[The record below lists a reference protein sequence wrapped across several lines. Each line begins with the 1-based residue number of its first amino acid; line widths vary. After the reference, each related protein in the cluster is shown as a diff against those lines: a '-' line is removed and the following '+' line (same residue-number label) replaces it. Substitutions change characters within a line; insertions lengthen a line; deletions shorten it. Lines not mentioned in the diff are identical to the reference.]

1 MEISW
6 FTIDKPWT
14 KDCELIENQDKITGV
29 NFIITTTK
37 PYVPV
42 VTLSIN
48 DDIKFLEKIKRRSKD
63 KRTIS
68 WNKYRSEITS
78 QPKSNHLIIWFIQH
92 LEMFIDCLYFHSEM
106 ATAIL
111 QDTFLIYIL
120 IH

>member
-68 WNKYRSEITS
+68 WNKYRSEITT

-106 ATAIL
+106 ATAIP